1 MRVAILGPLCR
12 DRNIVQGISRSRPGG
27 VTYYAGEALAC
38 LGVETWLFATYG
50 AESPCAPGDLKARLV
65 HLPAEGT
72 LRFENEYPS
81 ANPDLRIQ
89 RAEVYRNEIAAS
101 QVRDLLPEALD
112 YIILGPLFNADL
124 SLELV
129 EYLSGLE
136 AELVLSAQGTIRY
149 LEGERIIWKNPKK
162 AQALLPY
169 LDYVF
174 LDESELRFISGMDDP
189 GQAARNLQKLGV
201 WAVAVTRG
209 EKSSR
214 LFLGDREY
222 EIRAF
227 PPRMIADP
235 TGAGDSYLAGF
246 LKARELFDSPVK
258 QGEFA
263 AMTAT
268 LSLECEGPFSLTAA
282 EVIER
287 LGW

>member
-1 MRVAILGPLCR
+1 MRLAILGPLCR

-27 VTYYAGEALAC
+27 VTYYAGEALAR
-38 LGVETWLFATYG
+38 LGVDTWLFATFG
-50 AESPCAPGDLKARLV
+50 AESPCAPGELKARLV

-81 ANPDLRIQ
+81 ADPDFRIQ
-89 RAEVYRNEIAAS
+89 RAEIYRNEITAGM
-101 QVRDLLPEALD
+101 VRGLLPGNLD

-124 SLELV
+124 PLELV
-129 EYLSGLE
+129 EYLAGLDT
-136 AELVLSAQGTIRY
+136 ELVLSAQGTIRY
-149 LEGERIIWKNPKK
+149 LEEGRIIWKSPDK
-162 AQALLPY
+162 ALAFMPY

-174 LDESELRFISGMDDP
+174 LDENELRFISRQAEIGP
-189 GQAARNLQKLGV
+189 AARSLLGLGAG
-201 WAVAVTRG
+201 AVVVTRG
-209 EKSSR
+209 EKGSR
-214 LFLGDREY
+214 LFLGGQEY

-227 PPRMIADP
+227 PPRLIADP

-246 LKARELFDSPVK
+246 LKAVELFDSPAR

-268 LSLECEGPFSLTAA
+268 LSLESEGPFSRTAA
-282 EVIER
+282 EIIER